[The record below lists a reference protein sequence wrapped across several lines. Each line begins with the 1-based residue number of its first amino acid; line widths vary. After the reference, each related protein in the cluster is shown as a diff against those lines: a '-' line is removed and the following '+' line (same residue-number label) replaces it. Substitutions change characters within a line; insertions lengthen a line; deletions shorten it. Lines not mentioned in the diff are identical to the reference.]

1 MGCAGR
7 PDLLLCAL
15 ALFGV
20 CLLPEARA
28 RVYTNH
34 WALKIAGGFAEANRI
49 AGKYGFINLGQ
60 VSGGSL
66 SPAPDVRL
74 QLWPPVPPPL
84 SPQSSRGPSCTFW
97 LLLISLHAGAS
108 LEDPAGSREGGR
120 VSGAARPFCRGRLSA
135 RRQPAPAGVDP
146 PPLAA
151 PEK

>member
-1 MGCAGR
+1 MKLVEPRRAAPRCASGAERSEPPSSPGAMGCAGR

-60 VSGGSL
+60 VSGAPSPGSRCA
-66 SPAPDVRL
+66 PAA
-74 QLWPPVPPPL
+74 VPPCA
-84 SPQSSRGPSCTFW
+84 SC
-97 LLLISLHAGAS
+97 SL
-108 LEDPAGSREGGR
+108 PAKFPGSR
-120 VSGAARPFCRGRLSA
+120 FYFL
-135 RRQPAPAGVDP
+135 API
-146 PPLAA
+146 
-151 PEK
+151 

>member
-60 VSGGSL
+60 VSGAPSPGSRCA
-66 SPAPDVRL
+66 PAA
-74 QLWPPVPPPL
+74 VPPCASCSLPAKFPGSRFYFL
-84 SPQSSRGPSCTFW
+84 APIYLSSRGCQPRGPTPQ
-97 LLLISLHAGAS
+97 
-108 LEDPAGSREGGR
+108 DPGREVGSPGPPDPFVGR
-120 VSGAARPFCRGRLSA
+120 G
-135 RRQPAPAGVDP
+135 
-146 PPLAA
+146 
-151 PEK
+151 